1 MAGTV
6 TIKAILDTG
15 AFSRSLDDMRRR
27 LKALESGSIDKVDQA
42 ASKAAAG
49 IDRAAASA
57 QRAADS
63 LKGVRGDALD
73 GVAESAGEAASAVD
87 GISGAV
93 GDAGDSLGDVD
104 DADKRL
110 DWKGLEDGETAAQR
124 LDGGFTVLKGT
135 LANLAADGIAK
146 AASAAK
152 DMAAE
157 VIDIGK
163 GFESSMSNVEALSG
177 ASEEELDALEG
188 KARELGAT
196 TTFSA
201 SQAADALG
209 YMALAGWD
217 AQEMLD
223 GVGGALTLA
232 QAGEMDLAASSDLI
246 TDYLS
251 AFGMQAGET
260 NRMVDVLA
268 YSQANA
274 NTTVEGLGMAFKNC
288 AANAHAAG
296 LDVETT
302 SAAISMMANQ
312 GLKGSEAGTAMNAM
326 LRDMTDKMKD
336 GSIEIGKNK
345 VQVMD
350 AQGNYRDFA
359 AILADVERGT
369 YGMGDAEKAAAL
381 QSTFTADSIKGINL
395 LLNAG
400 SGGLATFRDEL
411 YSSGGAAEA
420 LAGTMTD
427 NLGGDLAAM
436 NSALEETAIKVY
448 DKVRE
453 PLRELVQF
461 ITSDMVPGIEWL
473 VENFDEVAPHAAAVA
488 GAIALIAA
496 RGKLV
501 KSDAYQALVKEL
513 FRVEGASTG
522 AATAAGR
529 NAAAQK
535 TAAAAT
541 KTTAGTVKASTVAM
555 NAGRIAAAGM
565 GAALKTIAPLAAMS
579 ILLEVLFA
587 IGGAMD
593 DAREHGEKYRA
604 ATKGLEDAQKS
615 MGDSAQ
621 AAKDAFED
629 ADVSVSEYAGSI
641 DDLKSR
647 VDEAL
652 ESNAELAD
660 SLGDIFKAA
669 GAEVG
674 SLEGYESTIE
684 ELAGRSDLSAEQV
697 AKLELAVQGVNEAC
711 GTTYEV
717 AQDSEGAYQIM
728 ADGAAVAKDEILKLC
743 DAQQLQIQLEAN
755 KEAYAEVWKDHAE
768 KVQTAAD
775 AQAGYN
781 DIVAKR
787 DAGEDVGNQVKEL
800 RDALNDANA
809 ALESSE
815 RVLKSTT
822 EAQTLYQMA
831 LDQGPGSMSRAVADN
846 QSLTAALAGTGRS
859 ALDFASD
866 MEAVGVS
873 AEKIAGVNQSVAA
886 DIAAAYDGTFAS
898 VKQVLDDHA
907 IVADEESERVQLAF
921 EAMGLSIQDMGD
933 NAAEKLPV
941 VQETLASMVGDV
953 EPTLM
958 DVAAA
963 CRANGYAIPESLAQ
977 SIASSSGLPVEQ
989 VQLMAD
995 QMAVK
1000 ASFTAAAEKAAAE
1013 GGEIPKTLAAEI
1025 SANSGI
1031 PKDQVKAMIDAMAL
1045 EFAGGDVE
1053 AATSLLGHELN
1064 AGLVSGIE
1072 GSADM
1077 PAAAVGTM
1085 SQATIDKARETFGVH
1100 SPSTVFAEIGANVDQ
1115 GLAQGVAQ
1123 SEGIVS
1129 AAMSTMLTN
1138 AVSKASEAAGQ
1149 GTAGLSKALADS
1161 MTEAAQSTS
1170 AGVSGMKA
1178 SVTKGMAEIVANM
1191 KTIDQGKAAMDAAF
1205 DSVVSKAQSSMSAA
1219 TDAVRNAVGAMKS
1232 AMNFSWSL
1240 PHLKVPHV
1248 QVSGKFNLDPP
1259 SAPNFKVNWYA
1270 TGGIFDR
1277 ASIIGVGEAGREAVV
1292 PLTRPNLAPF
1302 AEAVAAEMGG
1312 GGTTVVN
1319 NYYIDGIQVD
1329 AESAMGRAV
1338 ADVAR
1343 ALRME
1348 QRSNAR
1354 RGYGR

>member
-1 MAGTV
+1 MAGSL

-57 QRAADS
+57 QRAANS
-63 LKGVRGDALD
+63 LKGVRGDTLD
-73 GVAESAGEAASAVD
+73 GVAESADEAAAAVD
-87 GISGAV
+87 GISGAA

-146 AASAAK
+146 ASSAAK
-152 DMAAE
+152 DLAVEA
-157 VIDIGK
+157 IDIGR

-201 SQAADALG
+201 SEASDALG

-217 AQEMLD
+217 VREMLD

-232 QAGEMDLAASSDLI
+232 QAGQMDLAASSDLI

-350 AQGNYRDFA
+350 AEGNYRDFA
-359 AILADVERGT
+359 AILADVEKAT

-400 SGGLATFRDEL
+400 SGELATFRDEL
-411 YSSGGAAEA
+411 YNSGGAAEA

-436 NSALEETAIKVY
+436 NSALEEAAIKVY

-461 ITSDMVPGIEWL
+461 ITSEMVPGIEWL
-473 VENFDEVAPHAAAVA
+473 VENFDEVGPAVGAAAAAVA
-488 GAIALIAA
+488 ILAA
-496 RGKLV
+496 KGKLV
-501 KSDAYQALVKEL
+501 KSDAYQALVREL
-513 FRVEGASTG
+513 LRAEGASSG
-522 AATAAGR
+522 AADAATAHAGAQ
-529 NAAAQK
+529 NAA
-535 TAAAAT
+535 TAST
-541 KTTAGTVKASTVAM
+541 KAGTGAVKASTVAM
-555 NAGRIAAAGM
+555 NAGKIAATGL
-565 GAALKTIAPLAAMS
+565 GAAVKTIGPAVAMT
-579 ILLEVLFA
+579 LLIEAVMKIAGSFVQA
-587 IGGAMD
+587 SED
-593 DAREHGEKYRA
+593 A
-604 ATKGLEDAQKS
+604 ATLERATDGLSDSISSIEGDGMADAAEGFRAS
-615 MGDSAQ
+615 ADEIIGASRDAIAAQ
-621 AAKDAFED
+621 ADF
-629 ADVSVSEYAGSI
+629 
-641 DDLKSR
+641 
-647 VDEAL
+647 
-652 ESNAELAD
+652 AD
-660 SLGDIFKAA
+660 SLSETFSDI
-669 GAEVG
+669 G
-674 SLEGYESTIE
+674 SNSTLVDTYTSTIE
-684 ELAGRSDLSAEQV
+684 RLAGKSGLTSSEQGELAA
-697 AKLELAVQGVNEAC
+697 AVSGLNSVC

-717 AQDSEGAYQIM
+717 VDALNGTLSASTAEVLANADAWTKNAEAQALQEAYQDAVKNRVKQEEELARLSEEAASAEQGLGWYIGDFAVIADQAAVEAHDLNKQRGMQAEAADAAKKAEESLKSRLEEATVAQQQASAMAEGQAAAADGSAGALAAQAEAAGMTADEMRALAEENAKIVEDIQGAAEKSDLFASALADSGMSAEALAAKLQDTGISADELASSVESCVDKTANAFDEIEMKSEVSLDSMLETLTKNREATEQWTDNVTQLYVRAGSDSERAFVEYISSLGVEYAPIVDDLVNSSSKKFSQLAEEWSKGVEAGKEGALASTGLMSEGIGEEIQRAVERAKASSAEVGTAIGQGMSEGA
-728 ADGAAVAKDEILKLC
+728 
-743 DAQQLQIQLEAN
+743 
-755 KEAYAEVWKDHAE
+755 
-768 KVQTAAD
+768 
-775 AQAGYN
+775 AGSS
-781 DIVAKR
+781 
-787 DAGEDVGNQVKEL
+787 GQV
-800 RDALNDANA
+800 
-809 ALESSE
+809 
-815 RVLKSTT
+815 
-822 EAQTLYQMA
+822 
-831 LDQGPGSMSRAVADN
+831 
-846 QSLTAALAGTGRS
+846 
-859 ALDFASD
+859 
-866 MEAVGVS
+866 
-873 AEKIAGVNQSVAA
+873 
-886 DIAAAYDGTFAS
+886 
-898 VKQVLDDHA
+898 
-907 IVADEESERVQLAF
+907 
-921 EAMGLSIQDMGD
+921 
-933 NAAEKLPV
+933 
-941 VQETLASMVGDV
+941 
-953 EPTLM
+953 
-958 DVAAA
+958 
-963 CRANGYAIPESLAQ
+963 
-977 SIASSSGLPVEQ
+977 ASS
-989 VQLMAD
+989 
-995 QMAVK
+995 AV
-1000 ASFTAAAEKAAAE
+1000 
-1013 GGEIPKTLAAEI
+1013 
-1025 SANSGI
+1025 
-1031 PKDQVKAMIDAMAL
+1031 D
-1045 EFAGGDVE
+1045 
-1053 AATSLLGHELN
+1053 
-1064 AGLVSGIE
+1064 
-1072 GSADM
+1072 
-1077 PAAAVGTM
+1077 M
-1085 SQATIDKARETFGVH
+1085 SQGAIDSARSTLGVH
-1100 SPSTVFAEIGANVDQ
+1100 SPSTVFAEIGTNLGQ
-1115 GLAQGVAQ
+1115 GLAQGIAQ
-1123 SEGIVS
+1123 SEGLVS
-1129 AAMSTMLTN
+1129 AAMSTAMAN
-1138 AVSKASEAAGQ
+1138 AVAKAAEASSAGAAAMTK
-1149 GTAGLSKALADS
+1149 GVADS
-1161 MTEAAQSTS
+1161 MSSAAKSTEAE
-1170 AGVSGMKA
+1170 VSGMKA

-1205 DSVVSKAQSSMSAA
+1205 DAMVSKAQSSMATA

-1259 SAPNFKVNWYA
+1259 SAPDFKVNWYA